1 MRLNMNTK
9 KRSIYVQTDKSI
21 YKPGDKVQF
30 RILILNGETKPVAA
44 ESVQVY
50 ITDQSFNRIK
60 QYEKIHCIRGVYAQ
74 ELQLSEEPV
83 LGIWAIHVMIND
95 EDSGFVKNFE
105 IAEYVLP
112 KFDVTL
118 ITKSKISKDDDI
130 IVTYSAK
137 YTYGKDVEGT
147 AVVTAQIAN
156 NWSPSV
162 ERTLDNTTK
171 TVSFNLVNDLNV
183 YVYWTQTI
191 EITVTFTETLTGV
204 QKTATS
210 TVTVYNVPYTITLI
224 GSGSVIRPN
233 LPFVVSALV
242 KDFNE
247 VPTTDVRNPI
257 NFGITYT
264 LNEYDTSYWY
274 YWWWQPY
281 KTISENRLLYLN
293 NGIADMILNVTPN
306 VTSVSIST
314 SYLGAYGYFYAEVK
328 PTESDQYLSIKV
340 PSDTLSPTATSQI
353 DILSNVNIN
362 SVDYVIFG
370 RNKIAAS
377 GQLSALNSKSFK
389 LNLVPTAEMIPS
401 AKMIAFYVTTN
412 GEIISDY
419 KILNFDNELRNF
431 VSLDFSCFEK

>member
-1 MRLNMNTK
+1 MNTK

-50 ITDQSFNRIK
+50 ITDANYNRIK
-60 QYEKIHCIRGVYAQ
+60 QYEKVHCIRGVYAQ

-112 KFDVTL
+112 KFDVSL

-137 YTYGKDVEGT
+137 YTYGTDVEGT
-147 AVVTAQIAN
+147 AVVTAQAVDDWWAPII
-156 NWSPSV
+156 

-171 TVSFNLVNDLNV
+171 TVSFSLVNDLNV
-183 YVYWTQTI
+183 NVNSNTI
-191 EITVTFTETLTGV
+191 RKVEVNVIFTEALTGV
-204 QKTATS
+204 QSTASS
-210 TVTVYNVPYTITLI
+210 TVAVYNVPYTFKLI

-242 KDFNE
+242 KDYSE
-247 VPTTDVRNPI
+247 VPTTDARNPVTFRI
-257 NFGITYT
+257 AYT

-274 YWWWQPY
+274 YNRLPY
-281 KTISENRLLYLN
+281 KTITKNHLLYLN
-293 NGIADMILNVTPN
+293 NGIADLILNVTPN
-306 VTSVSIST
+306 VTSVYISA
-314 SYLGAYGYFYAEVK
+314 SYLESYGYFRASVK
-328 PTESDQYLSIKV
+328 PTESNQYLSIKI

-353 DILSNVNIN
+353 DILSNLNIN

-377 GQLSALNSKSFK
+377 GQLNAPNSMSFK

-419 KILNFDNELRNF
+419 KVLNFDNELRNF
-431 VSLDFSCFEK
+431 VSLDFSCF